1 MNTYPVIDYFSMLDV
16 RCQMFDVRVGIKYLQ
31 HLLGIEYFSMLDIR
45 YLPGIHIFIFALT
58 LYNSYFIISMSLY
71 LPFIPEHLISTY
83 PINILTHSYK
93 NKHTIPISIYILYYS
108 ITISFHHHSIHTP
121 SSTLFIYYLTY
132 LSLSF
137 LLSPLHLSP
146 TILPYSIHNLHYHHS
161 TTTQYI
167 ILYLPR

>member
-1 MNTYPVIDYFSMLDV
+1 
-16 RCQMFDVRVGIKYLQ
+16 
-31 HLLGIEYFSMLDIR
+31 MLDIR
-45 YLPGIHIFIFALT
+45 YVPGIHIFLFALT
-58 LYNSYFIISMSLY
+58 LYDSYFIISMSLY

-93 NKHTIPISIYILYYS
+93 KLTYYSHIYLHTILFYHYFIPSSFHPYPIFYSIHLLSYLSIPILYS
-108 ITISFHHHSIHTP
+108 LPTH
-121 SSTLFIYYLTY
+121 
-132 LSLSF
+132 LSL
-137 LLSPLHLSP
+137 

>member
-1 MNTYPVIDYFSMLDV
+1 
-16 RCQMFDVRVGIKYLQ
+16 
-31 HLLGIEYFSMLDIR
+31 MLDIR

-58 LYNSYFIISMSLY
+58 LYYSYFIISMSLY
-71 LPFIPEHLISTY
+71 LPFIPKHLISTY

-93 NKHTIPISIYILYYS
+93 KQTYYSHIYLHTILFYHYFIPSSFHPYPIFYSIHLLSYLSIPILYS
-108 ITISFHHHSIHTP
+108 LPTH
-121 SSTLFIYYLTY
+121 
-132 LSLSF
+132 LSL
-137 LLSPLHLSP
+137 

>member
-1 MNTYPVIDYFSMLDV
+1 
-16 RCQMFDVRVGIKYLQ
+16 
-31 HLLGIEYFSMLDIR
+31 MLDIR

-58 LYNSYFIISMSLY
+58 LYYSYFIISMSLY

-93 NKHTIPISIYILYYS
+93 NKQTYYSHIYLHTILFYHYFIPSSFHPYPIFYSIHLLSYLSIPILYS
-108 ITISFHHHSIHTP
+108 LPTH
-121 SSTLFIYYLTY
+121 
-132 LSLSF
+132 LSL
-137 LLSPLHLSP
+137 
-146 TILPYSIHNLHYHHS
+146 TILPYSILNLLYHHS

>member
-1 MNTYPVIDYFSMLDV
+1 
-16 RCQMFDVRVGIKYLQ
+16 
-31 HLLGIEYFSMLDIR
+31 MLDIR

-58 LYNSYFIISMSLY
+58 LYYSYFIISMSLY

-121 SSTLFIYYLTY
+121 IFYSIHLLSY
-132 LSLSF
+132 LSIPILYS
-137 LLSPLHLSP
+137 LPTHLSL